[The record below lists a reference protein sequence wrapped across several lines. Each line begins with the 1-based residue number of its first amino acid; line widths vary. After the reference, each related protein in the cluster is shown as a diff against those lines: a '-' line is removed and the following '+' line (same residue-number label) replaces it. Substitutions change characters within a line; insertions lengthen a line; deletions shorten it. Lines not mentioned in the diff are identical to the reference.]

1 MKHLLLSITLCLLLG
16 STFAQSRKDVRQYY
30 CWINQAELAYD
41 ANQLEKSATFYERAF
56 NQMAPFSRDINMYL
70 LLYSYY
76 HYGKEDV
83 ALNYAHT
90 LAQRDDLWPQR
101 YIGDTIFQNKLQ
113 VIKDTTVVL
122 VNPLLKQALD
132 SLFARDQS
140 VRKSCL
146 DSDET
151 NRQAAITDSAN
162 MKILLDLFQ
171 QYGSVNE
178 CNAGERAY
186 VIVELIFIH
195 NSKTRDVDLPFYV
208 LENAVKQGTY
218 DARSY
223 MHLYDDCMTWRSTP
237 RQSQGTRYGTGFDH
251 YMAYGNTLFIYP
263 PDNIRGINENRKS
276 LGVGE
281 TWNDFEK
288 KLVVTVMSCGAGFV
302 KMNTA
307 VGGGE
312 NSEAM
317 KASQI
322 RAEMDS
328 GKINGKYVIR
338 ENDCDGVFISQ

>member
-1 MKHLLLSITLCLLLG
+1 MKKILFTTLLCSVLCVLS
-16 STFAQSRKDVRQYY
+16 AQSRKQVQEYY
-30 CWINQAELAYD
+30 YWINQAELAYD

-56 NQMAPFSRDINMYL
+56 NQMVPFSRDINMYL

-76 HYGKEDV
+76 HYGKADV

-90 LAQRDDLWPQR
+90 LAQRDDLWPKR

-122 VNPLLKQALD
+122 VTPLLKQALD

-146 DSDET
+146 NSDEMG
-151 NRQAAITDSAN
+151 RKAAITDSAN

-237 RQSQGTRYGTGFDH
+237 GQSQGTRYGTGFDH

-263 PDNIRGINENRKS
+263 PDNILETNENRKS
-276 LGVGE
+276 LGVSE

-288 KLVVTVMSCGAGFV
+288 KLIVTFMNCGAGFV

-312 NSEAM
+312 NSETV
-317 KASQI
+317 KALQI